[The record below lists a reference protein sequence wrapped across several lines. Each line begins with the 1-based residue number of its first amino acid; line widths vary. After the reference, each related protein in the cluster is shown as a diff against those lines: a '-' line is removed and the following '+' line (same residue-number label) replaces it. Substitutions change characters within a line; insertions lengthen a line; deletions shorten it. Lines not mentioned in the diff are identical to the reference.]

1 MLESH
6 SGDRSRPPAGVP
18 QEKFRTNQGLVW
30 DGILGIRPAVVIE
43 IV

>member
-1 MLESH
+1 MLESY
-6 SGDRSRPPAGVP
+6 SGDRSRPPEVS